1 MEATEHSAL
10 RQRIS
15 RAAEKGTLS
24 HAVIFSGEGDRLAL
38 ARYWA
43 AAKQCQNRQKPCLQ
57 CQHCR
62 KVMEDIH
69 PDVIWVRD
77 EEHKTLPV
85 DTVRQLRRDVFI
97 RPNEG
102 SAKIYVFPDS
112 RQLDARDQDV
122 LLKIVEE
129 GPAYAAFIFCAE
141 NSATLLQ
148 TIRSRCVEHKLG
160 GQQAGAD
167 RQDCVPLCALLLQ
180 RDRTGTAEYL
190 LSMEKEK
197 RSREELAAFIGN
209 LRQLLGEL
217 LLRQSGAPG
226 LDSPELSQLPQ
237 SCLDRRKLMTLV
249 DLLQQAQEQC
259 EYNIGTGH
267 LLGSL
272 SAQLDQ
278 ALA

>member
-1 MEATEHSAL
+1 MEATEHNAL

-24 HAVIFSGEGDRLAL
+24 HAVIFSGEGDRMAL

-43 AAKQCQNRQKPCLQ
+43 AAKQCQNAQRPCLQ

-77 EEHKTLPV
+77 DEHKTLPV
-85 DTVRQLRRDVFI
+85 ESVRQMRKDVFI

-102 SAKIYVFPDS
+102 RAKIYIFPES
-112 RQLDARDQDV
+112 RQLDARNQDV

-129 GPAYAAFIFCAE
+129 GPAYAGFVFCAE

-148 TIRSRCVEHKLG
+148 TIRSRCVEYKLG
-160 GQQAGAD
+160 GQQGDTD
-167 RQDCVPLCALLLQ
+167 RQDAVPLCALLLR
-180 RDRTGTAEYL
+180 RDRTGAAEYL
-190 LSMEKEK
+190 MNMEKEK
-197 RSREELAAFIGN
+197 RSREELSAFLGN
-209 LRQLLGEL
+209 VRQLLGEVL
-217 LLRQSGAPG
+217 LKQSGAAIAPV
-226 LDSPELSQLPQ
+226 ELEQLPQ
-237 SCLDRRKLMTLV
+237 CRLTRRELMGLT
-249 DLLQQAQEQC
+249 DLLQQAQLQC